1 MYTKIDFKELSF
13 PLEQVARVM
22 GYGEAM
28 PDEMIR
34 DSVER
39 ILAQAALK
47 ATPSCYYSIVDV
59 ELLEK
64 SIRVEGIEFETNKII
79 AKLLKGSDKVALFL
93 ASAGMG
99 FEQWAHELKEQGDY
113 LDVFIA
119 DSIGTCIVEQA
130 GDYME
135 RLVEKEIGTLKH
147 TNRFSPGYCGW
158 HVSEQKKFFS
168 LLPPGIC
175 DVTLR
180 ESCLMTPIKSISGII
195 GIGANVKAKVYSC
208 NVCEL
213 EHCYLRRFTP
223 TNGRRT

>member
-1 MYTKIDFKELSF
+1 MYTKIDFNDLTI
-13 PLEQVARVM
+13 PLEQIAEVM
-22 GYGEAM
+22 GYGQEM
-28 PDEMIR
+28 PDEMVMEN
-34 DSVER
+34 VER
-39 ILAQAALK
+39 ILAIAAKK

-59 ELLEK
+59 ELLEQ
-64 SIRVEGIEFETNKII
+64 SILVEGIELETKKII
-79 AKLLKGSDKVALFL
+79 AKLLKGSEKVALFL
-93 ASAGMG
+93 ATAGLG

-135 RLVEKEIGTLKH
+135 RLLEREIGGLKH

-180 ESCLMTPIKSISGII
+180 ESCLMTPIKSISGIM
-195 GIGANVKAKVYSC
+195 GIGPDVKAKVYSC
-208 NVCEL
+208 NVCEM
-213 EHCYLRRFTP
+213 EYCYLRRTKP
-223 TNGRRT
+223 RKAAV